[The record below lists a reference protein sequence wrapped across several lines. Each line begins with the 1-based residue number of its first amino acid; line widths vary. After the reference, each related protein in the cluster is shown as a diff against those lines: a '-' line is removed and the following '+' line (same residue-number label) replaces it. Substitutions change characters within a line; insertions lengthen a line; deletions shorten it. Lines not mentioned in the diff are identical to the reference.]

1 MAGVF
6 RKTMVYLG
14 LMEPGEEAYDDAGY
28 DDRYD
33 DRYAEPEPVGVRR
46 LGGDDVRAVRRSYSD
61 DSRSGGSHGS
71 LALRPDPRLRAD
83 DDTFGRPAE
92 PVTPPYR
99 ISTFQPV
106 AYNDIQKIGERYRE
120 GFPVIMNLT
129 EMDDKSAMRLI
140 DFASGLIFGLH
151 GSIEKVT
158 NKVFLLSPSNVE
170 VSAEDKARIREGGFF
185 NQS

>member
-14 LMEPGEEAYDDAGY
+14 LMEPGDEDYDGNDFYGDPYDDV
-28 DDRYD
+28 
-33 DRYAEPEPVGVRR
+33 EPAGVRP
-46 LGGDDVRAVRRSYSD
+46 LSGAHVRSARPGRYEEVPSQ
-61 DSRSGGSHGS
+61 GS
-71 LALRPDPRLRAD
+71 LALRSRAEED
-83 DDTFGRPAE
+83 GFARVAVD
-92 PVTPPYR
+92 PVTPYK

-140 DFASGLIFGLH
+140 DFASGLIFGMH

>member
-14 LMEPGEEAYDDAGY
+14 LMEPGDEAYDDDLYADPY
-28 DDRYD
+28 DDVEPASARPVSSNVRSARGRYD
-33 DRYAEPEPVGVRR
+33 DSA
-46 LGGDDVRAVRRSYSD
+46 
-61 DSRSGGSHGS
+61 SHGA
-71 LALRPDPRLRAD
+71 LALRPDTRPRAD
-83 DDTFGRPAE
+83 DDGFARFAE
-92 PVTPPYR
+92 APVPYK

>member
-14 LMEPGEEAYDDAGY
+14 LMEPGDEDYADDGFYNDGY
-28 DDRYD
+28 DDV
-33 DRYAEPEPVGVRR
+33 EPTSP
-46 LGGDDVRAVRRSYSD
+46 AVRPLSGAHVRSARPGRFEDGPSQ
-61 DSRSGGSHGS
+61 GS
-71 LALRPDPRLRAD
+71 LALRQRAD
-83 DDTFGRPAE
+83 EDGFGRTADAA
-92 PVTPPYR
+92 TPYK

-129 EMDDKSAMRLI
+129 EMDDKGAMRLI
-140 DFASGLIFGLH
+140 DFASGLIFGMH

>member
-14 LMEPGEEAYDDAGY
+14 LMEPDEETYDDDG
-28 DDRYD
+28 RYD

-46 LGGDDVRAVRRSYSD
+46 LGGDDPRGIRRGYAD
-61 DSRSGGSHGS
+61 EPRGESRGS
-71 LALRPDPRLRAD
+71 LALRPDPRLHLD
-83 DDTFGRPAE
+83 DEGFGRPAE
-92 PVTPPYR
+92 AATPPYR

-151 GSIEKVT
+151 GTIEKVT

>member
-14 LMEPGEEAYDDAGY
+14 LMEPGEEVYDDGAYD
-28 DDRYD
+28 D
-33 DRYAEPEPVGVRR
+33 DRYADAEPVGVRR
-46 LGGDDVRAVRRSYSD
+46 LAGEDVRSVRRGYPD
-61 DSRSGGSHGS
+61 DARGGESHGS
-71 LALRPDPRLRAD
+71 LALRPDPRLRVD
-83 DDTFGRPAE
+83 DDAYTRPAE
-92 PVTPPYR
+92 PLTPAYK

>member
-14 LMEPGEEAYDDAGY
+14 LMEPGDEDYGDEGFYGEPYDDV
-28 DDRYD
+28 
-33 DRYAEPEPVGVRR
+33 EPVGGVRP
-46 LGGDDVRAVRRSYSD
+46 LSGAHVRSARPGRYEDGPSQ
-61 DSRSGGSHGS
+61 GS
-71 LALRPDPRLRAD
+71 LALRARAEED
-83 DDTFGRPAE
+83 GFTRVIAD
-92 PVTPPYR
+92 PVTPYK

-140 DFASGLIFGLH
+140 DFASGLIFGMH

>member
-14 LMEPGEEAYDDAGY
+14 LMEPGDDGY
-28 DDRYD
+28 DDDLYADPYD
-33 DRYAEPEPVGVRR
+33 EPEPVGGVRR
-46 LGGDDVRAVRRSYSD
+46 LGGADPRMSRGFD
-61 DSRSGGSHGS
+61 DSTSHGS
-71 LALRPDPRLRAD
+71 LALRTSPRTRAEEEG
-83 DDTFGRPAE
+83 FARVVAE
-92 PVTPPYR
+92 PATPYK

-140 DFASGLIFGLH
+140 DFASGLIFGMH

>member
-14 LMEPGEEAYDDAGY
+14 LMEPGDEAYDDDVY
-28 DDRYD
+28 VEHYED
-33 DRYAEPEPVGVRR
+33 PEPVAVRR
-46 LGGDDVRAVRRSYSD
+46 LGPDDPRDVRRGYAADPR
-61 DSRSGGSHGS
+61 GGSHGS
-71 LALRPDPRLRAD
+71 LALRPDTRTRVD
-83 DDTFGRPAE
+83 DDAFARASE
-92 PVTPPYR
+92 PVTPTYK
-99 ISTFQPV
+99 ITTFQPV

-151 GSIEKVT
+151 GTIEKVT

>member
-14 LMEPGEEAYDDAGY
+14 LMEPGDDAYDDEMYADPY
-28 DDRYD
+28 D
-33 DRYAEPEPVGVRR
+33 EPEPLGVRR
-46 LGGDDVRAVRRSYSD
+46 LGGTDPRTTRAYD
-61 DSRSGGSHGS
+61 DSTSHGS
-71 LALRPDPRLRAD
+71 LALRTNPRVRAEED
-83 DDTFGRPAE
+83 GFTRVVE
-92 PVTPPYR
+92 PVTPYK

-140 DFASGLIFGLH
+140 DFASGLIFGMH

>member
-14 LMEPGEEAYDDAGY
+14 LMEPGEESYDDGAY
-28 DDRYD
+28 DDRYS
-33 DRYAEPEPVGVRR
+33 EPEPVGVRR
-46 LGGDDVRAVRRSYSD
+46 LGGEDPRALRRGPGIEPRGGE
-61 DSRSGGSHGS
+61 SRGS
-71 LALRPDPRLRAD
+71 LALRPDPRLQLED
-83 DDTFGRPAE
+83 DSYARPVE
-92 PVTPPYR
+92 SVTPPYR

>member
-14 LMEPGEEAYDDAGY
+14 LMEPNDDGY
-28 DDRYD
+28 DDELYPD
-33 DRYAEPEPVGVRR
+33 QYADTYAEPEPAAVRR
-46 LGGDDVRAVRRSYSD
+46 LGADDPRGVRRGYADDVR
-61 DSRSGGSHGS
+61 GSSQGS
-71 LALRPDPRLRAD
+71 LALRPDTRVRPD
-83 DDTFGRPAE
+83 DDVYARPVEAAA
-92 PVTPPYR
+92 PSYR

>member
-14 LMEPGEEAYDDAGY
+14 LMEPGDDGY
-28 DDRYD
+28 DDEM
-33 DRYAEPEPVGVRR
+33 YADPYEDVQPVGVRR
-46 LGGDDVRAVRRSYSD
+46 LSGADVRSS
-61 DSRSGGSHGS
+61 SRGRYDEGSSHGS
-71 LALRPDPRLRAD
+71 LALRQDPRTRAED
-83 DDTFGRPAE
+83 DSFSRVAVEPA
-92 PVTPPYR
+92 TPYK

-140 DFASGLIFGLH
+140 DFASGLIFGMH

>member
-14 LMEPGEEAYDDAGY
+14 LMEPSDEVYDDDLY
-28 DDRYD
+28 PEHYED
-33 DRYAEPEPVGVRR
+33 AEPMAVRRLAPEDTRGVRR
-46 LGGDDVRAVRRSYSD
+46 GYEDMRG
-61 DSRSGGSHGS
+61 GGSHGS
-71 LALRPDPRLRAD
+71 LALRPDTRARVD
-83 DDTFGRPAE
+83 EDTFARVSE
-92 PVTPPYR
+92 PVTPAYK
-99 ISTFQPV
+99 ITTFQPV

-129 EMDDKSAMRLI
+129 EMDDRSAMRLI

>member
-1 MAGVF
+1 MARVF

-14 LMEPGEEAYDDAGY
+14 LMEPGDHDGY
-28 DDRYD
+28 DDDYADPYD
-33 DRYAEPEPVGVRR
+33 EPEPVAVRR
-46 LGGDDVRAVRRSYSD
+46 LGADDAHGVRRGYADDVR
-61 DSRSGGSHGS
+61 GGSHGS
-71 LALRPDPRLRAD
+71 LALRPDARVRID
-83 DDTFGRPAE
+83 DDSFARVSE
-92 PVTPPYR
+92 PVTPAYR

>member
-14 LMEPGEEAYDDAGY
+14 LMEPEEETYDDG
-28 DDRYD
+28 RFD

-46 LGGDDVRAVRRSYSD
+46 LGGEDTRALRRGYADDARGE
-61 DSRSGGSHGS
+61 SRGS
-71 LALRPDPRLRAD
+71 LALRPDPRLQLED
-83 DDTFGRPAE
+83 ESFGRPAE

-151 GSIEKVT
+151 GTIEKVT